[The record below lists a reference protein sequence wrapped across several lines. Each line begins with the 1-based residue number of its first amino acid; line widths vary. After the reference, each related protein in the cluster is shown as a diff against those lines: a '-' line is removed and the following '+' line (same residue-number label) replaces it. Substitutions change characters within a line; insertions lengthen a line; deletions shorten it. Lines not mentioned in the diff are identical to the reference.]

1 MDAKQAK
8 GHVSLVAGLHIGY
21 GVLKIFGSIFMLLA
35 MRFAWGFI
43 PDEEEIVRDM
53 LRMLFSILPSIL
65 AFFGIID
72 VLAGIALFSYKS
84 WSRVLMIIISALNCL
99 NIPIGTAIGVYSLW
113 ALMKPEVLAL
123 FEEG

>member
-21 GVLKIFGSIFMLLA
+21 GALKLIGALFLLMA

-53 LRMLFSILPSIL
+53 LQIFFSILPSIL

-72 VLAGIALFSYKS
+72 ILAGIALFSYKP
-84 WSRVLMIIISALNCL
+84 WSRVFMIIISALNCL

-113 ALMKPEVLAL
+113 ALMKPEVLDL

>member
-21 GVLKIFGSIFMLLA
+21 GALKIFGAIFMLLA
-35 MRFAWGFI
+35 IRFAWGFI
-43 PDEEEIVRDM
+43 PDEEEIVQDIFRT
-53 LRMLFSILPSIL
+53 LFSILPSVI

-72 VLAGIALFSYKS
+72 VLSGIALFSYKQ

-113 ALMKPEVLAL
+113 ALMKPEVLEL

>member
-8 GHVSLVAGLHIGY
+8 GNVSLVAGLHIGY
-21 GVLKIFGSIFMLLA
+21 GALKIFGAIFLLLA

-43 PDEEEIVRDM
+43 PDEEEIVRD
-53 LRMLFSILPSIL
+53 LLQTLFSILPTIV

-72 VLAGIALFSYKS
+72 LLAGVALLSYKP
-84 WSRVLMIIISALNCL
+84 WSRVFMIIVSALNCL

-113 ALMKPEVLAL
+113 ALMKPEILVL
-123 FEEG
+123 FEEN